1 MDDQLIKDC
10 IKGNRLAQK
19 HFYQH
24 FYGKMMGACLRYASC
39 RDEASAILNQ
49 GFLKVFRSLEKFN
62 GNMGQLE
69 AWVYRIV
76 VNTAID
82 HYRRELKHKYH
93 DDVDDHLY
101 HISSEEDALDQLSAE
116 EIIAMVQELPPAY
129 RTVFN
134 LYVIEGYNHRE
145 IGEKLGINE
154 GTSKSNLAKAR
165 ARLQKWIG
173 ERDQEIYKRY
183 VR

>member
-1 MDDQLIKDC
+1 MNEQIIKDC
-10 IKGNRLAQK
+10 IKGDRLAQK
-19 HFYQH
+19 QFYQF
-24 FYGKMMGACLRYASC
+24 FYGKMMGACLRYANC
-39 RDEASAILNQ
+39 RDEAAGILNQ

-82 HYRRELKHKYH
+82 HYRAELKHRRN
-93 DDVDDHLY
+93 DDIDDHLY
-101 HISSEEDALDQLSAE
+101 HISDEPDALDQLGAE
-116 EIIAMVQELPPAY
+116 EIIALVQKLPPAY

-134 LYVIEGYNHRE
+134 LYVVEGFNHRE
-145 IGEKLGINE
+145 IGEMLNINE

-173 ERDQEIYKRY
+173 EQNQIIAQRY